1 MSLPL
6 YQIPHSINPSWLW
19 LLLYPL
25 SSILFYNLSTTICIS
40 IMPTALVPFIH
51 LFAFLASG
59 ALADQND
66 WINPTYIVSRRTLG
80 PNPTTRD
87 AEDYIKRGA
96 QYRLFSVTS
105 SKGVIAPSKDPHD
118 YLSWA
123 PYHWPN
129 CNWCSGKGRTYIGDN
144 KNDTS
149 DDSGDD
155 NCDDGGDCGGSSGS
169 DDDDEYGVDSPIQSS
184 ESVNQRHDSVFW
196 SRSHKRQMVRMRRQD
211 SLSLV
216 SPTPAPTLTR
226 RDIAQ
231 AALGML
237 PTPTPDL
244 DHQPGTKTLDLVSQS
259 TSDAVVGSH
268 TPAQAAAKHSAST
281 SCTPSPTTSMPPSAT
296 WTTCPYIIR
305 DGQVNPD
312 VRTLPGPGA
321 INGISQNSI
330 NNALSFA
337 FTGSPSYS
345 RNFVDG
351 LDYFYLNPESRMNP
365 NMNYGQVARGP
376 NSQNGTFT
384 GILDARGH
392 VKVANSITVMKA
404 LKNPD
409 WTQDRDQGMMNWMSA
424 YLNWLKTS
432 DIGKKTASRPNNH
445 GTFYFSQVAAIE
457 VYLGRPDDAVKA
469 LRSYFEG
476 PFMDQLAASGEQPFE
491 AVRTRPFHYRC
502 FNIEAMITNA
512 KIGDQLGQNFWI
524 KKSKRGATIKDAVD
538 YTMSVD
544 PKKES
549 RSLLAP
555 HIATIMLVYGDPN
568 GKYAKYLSEA
578 DPDYRSKAYWYYD
591 QPGALVGSSQKRRS
605 VEWRR
610 EDTSND
616 NSPPCELDYPAVFE
630 YVSAVEL
637 EDGYYITWE
646 ELKFLFC
653 PIAT

>member
-1 MSLPL
+1 
-6 YQIPHSINPSWLW
+6 
-19 LLLYPL
+19 
-25 SSILFYNLSTTICIS
+25 
-40 IMPTALVPFIH
+40 MPAVLVPFIP

-66 WINPTYIVSRRTLG
+66 WINPTYVVSWRASG
-80 PNPTTRD
+80 PHSTTRD
-87 AEDYIKRGA
+87 AEDYIKRAA
-96 QYRLFSVTS
+96 QHRLFSITS
-105 SKGVIAPSKDPHD
+105 SKGVTAPSKDPHD

-129 CNWCSGKGRTYIGDN
+129 CNWCNGKGRTYIGGS

-149 DDSGDD
+149 DDGGEDD
-155 NCDDGGDCGGSSGS
+155 CDNDGDCGGS
-169 DDDDEYGVDSPIQSS
+169 DDDDEPDVDSTTQSS
-184 ESVNQRHDSVFW
+184 ESVNQDHDSVFS
-196 SRSHKRQMVRMRRQD
+196 SRSHMHRMVRMRRKD

-216 SPTPAPTLTR
+216 SPTSAPTFTR

-231 AALGML
+231 AALDML
-237 PTPTPDL
+237 PTLTPNL
-244 DHQPGTKTLDLVSQS
+244 DPLPGTKTLDPVSQS

-268 TPAQAAAKHSAST
+268 TPAQAAAKHSASS

-321 INGISQNSI
+321 INGVSQNSI
-330 NNALSFA
+330 NNALAYA

-345 RNFVDG
+345 KNFVDG
-351 LDYFYLNPESRMNP
+351 LNYFYLNPESKMNP

-376 NSQNGTFT
+376 TSQTGTFT
-384 GILDARGH
+384 GILDGRGH
-392 VKVANSITVMKA
+392 VKVVNAIIVMKD

-409 WTQDRDQGMMNWMSA
+409 WTPDRDQAMMNWMSE

-445 GTFYFSQVAAIE
+445 GSFYFSQVAAIE
-457 VYLGRPDDAVKA
+457 VYLGRSDDAIKT
-469 LRSYFEG
+469 LHSYFDG

-512 KIGDQLGQNFWI
+512 KIGDQLGQDFWI

-538 YTMSVD
+538 YTMSLD
-544 PKKES
+544 PKKENQ
-549 RSLLAP
+549 SLLAP
-555 HIATIMLVYGDPN
+555 HVATIMLVHGDPD
-568 GKYAKYLSEA
+568 GKYAKYLSKA

-591 QPGALVGSSQKRRS
+591 QPGALTGSSQKKRS

-610 EDTSND
+610 EDASND

-637 EDGYYITWE
+637 EVEYYVTWE
-646 ELKFLFC
+646 QLKFFYC
-653 PIAT
+653 PVAT